1 MLRAEPQTKN
11 NLFTELVRVM
21 RDTMLSKNLLMES
34 TRKFLERKLE
44 KQCTDVKM
52 FNY

>member
-1 MLRAEPQTKN
+1 MLRTEPQAKN
-11 NLFTELVRVM
+11 NVFTELVRVM

-34 TRKFLERKLE
+34 KRKFLERKLE
-44 KQCTDVKM
+44 KQRTDVKM